1 MSDQR
6 SYDIEIKITAYQ
18 ILDNG
23 EVTQNEL
30 RILRAFYPD
39 ILKEMQ
45 QQVEDDKE

>member
-6 SYDIEIKITAYQ
+6 SYEIEIKITAYQ
-18 ILDNG
+18 SLDGG

-30 RILRAFYPD
+30 RILQAFFPD

-45 QQVEDDKE
+45 QRLEDDKE